1 MVRGILEECADTHF
15 RRFVGGVFHQER
27 PLLTIIK
34 IPLHYAR
41 VYIMIF
47 SEKNNIVNICPPL
60 GFGAVSPSIIYAV

>member
-1 MVRGILEECADTHF
+1 MVRGILEECADTHI

-34 IPLHYAR
+34 IPLRNAR

-47 SEKNNIVNICPPL
+47 SEKNLLIR
-60 GFGAVSPSIIYAV
+60 